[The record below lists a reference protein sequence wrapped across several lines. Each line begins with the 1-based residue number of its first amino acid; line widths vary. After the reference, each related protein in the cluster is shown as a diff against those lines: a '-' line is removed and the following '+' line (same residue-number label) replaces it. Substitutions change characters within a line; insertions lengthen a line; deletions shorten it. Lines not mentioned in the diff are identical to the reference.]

1 MGRVNQLGLES
12 KHKDYRP
19 HNTSFDVRA
28 RLNVND
34 LIEKRKQEKNAKG
47 EIETEHPGY
56 LGSQD
61 TYYVGHFKGVGKDQD
76 QTRWGAGKCS
86 RDYI

>member
-34 LIEKRKQEKNAKG
+34 LIEKRKQEK
-47 EIETEHPGY
+47 EIDRKTNI
-56 LGSQD
+56 LIFS
-61 TYYVGHFKGVGKDQD
+61 
-76 QTRWGAGKCS
+76 GATTLAIVILIILS
-86 RDYI
+86 F